1 MLERLLSDWPVKLLS
16 LGLAFGL
23 WVSITGEKRI
33 PVNFD
38 IALDPQLRD
47 DHVLA
52 TNPPT
57 QVTVRL
63 VGPESVIRKLNPLEM
78 AVRLDL
84 TGWPPGARELQ
95 LTEAYL
101 VGKPPRAEVE
111 FFDPER
117 VQLVVDERQRRAL
130 NVTLKFTGDLPEGYT
145 MYDAW
150 VRPDKVIVEGPA
162 AEVSTLTH
170 VETDPVQL
178 NDRSRPFLEQVSA
191 VPDRP
196 HVRIVDA
203 QPLWVQV
210 EVDASPVEKE
220 FGEIPVQL
228 APRVDGANLTPD
240 SASVTLAG
248 PPELLARIEPQQIRV
263 ATDVSRLDAS
273 SGPQFVPLAA
283 TVDAPADQQA
293 RISVKAITP
302 HQVTVRWSKRSE
314 SR

>member
-52 TNPPT
+52 TTPPT

-84 TGWPPGARELQ
+84 TGWPPGAREIQ

-101 VGKPPRAEVE
+101 VGKPARAEVE

-117 VQLVVDERQRRAL
+117 IQLVVDERQRRAL
-130 NVTLKFTGDLPEGYT
+130 NVTLNFTGDLPEGYT

-150 VRPDKVIVEGPA
+150 VRPDRVIVEGPA
-162 AEVSTLTH
+162 TEVSTLTH
-170 VETDPVQL
+170 IETNPVPL
-178 NDRSRPFLEQVSA
+178 NGRNRPFLEQVGA

-196 HVRIVDA
+196 HVKIVDPK
-203 QPLWVQV
+203 PLWVQV
-210 EVDASPVEKE
+210 EVDASPTEKV
-220 FGEIPVQL
+220 FDQIPVQL
-228 APRVDGANLTPD
+228 TTRNHAVRLTP
-240 SASVTLAG
+240 SVASVTLAG
-248 PPELLARIEPQQIRV
+248 PPELVERITPEQIRV
-263 ATDVSRLDAS
+263 AADTAGSDPSTDARR
-273 SGPQFVPLAA
+273 VPLTA

-293 RISVKAITP
+293 RISVKSITP
-302 HQVTVRWSKRSE
+302 HQVTVRVAERSE

>member
-23 WVSITGEKRI
+23 WVSITGENRI

-47 DHVLA
+47 DHILA
-52 TNPPT
+52 TTPPT

-84 TGWPPGARELQ
+84 TGWPPGAREVQ
-95 LTEAYL
+95 LTEASL
-101 VGKPPRAEVE
+101 VGKPARVEVE

-117 VQLVVDERQRRAL
+117 VQLVLDDRRRRPL
-130 NVTLKFTGDLPEGYT
+130 DVTLNFTGDLPEGYT

-150 VRPDKVIVEGPA
+150 VSPDTVIVEGPE

-170 VETDPVQL
+170 IETNPVPL
-178 NDRSRPFLEQVSA
+178 SNRIRPFLEQVSA

-196 HVRIVDA
+196 HVRIVDP

-210 EVDASPVEKE
+210 EVDASPIDRE
-220 FGEIPVQL
+220 FDEIPVQL
-228 APRVDGANLTPD
+228 SPRNDAAALTPQVARVVL
-240 SASVTLAG
+240 SG
-248 PPELLARIEPQQIRV
+248 PPELVGGIVPSQIRL
-263 ATDVSRLDAS
+263 AADGAELAP
-273 SGPQFVPLAA
+273 GPGARRVPLKA
-283 TVDAPADQQA
+283 TVDAPVDQQA
-293 RISVKAITP
+293 RLSVKTIVP
-302 HQVTVRWSKRSE
+302 HQVSVQLPQGNETP
-314 SR
+314 

>member
-1 MLERLLSDWPVKLLS
+1 MLERLINDWPIKLLS

-38 IALDPQLRD
+38 IALDPQLREG
-47 DHVLA
+47 HVLA
-52 TNPPT
+52 TTPPT

-63 VGPESVIRKLNPLEM
+63 VGPESVIRNLKPSQM

-101 VGKPPRAEVE
+101 VGKPSRAEVE

-117 VQLVVDERQRRAL
+117 VQLVVDERKTRAL
-130 NVTLKFTGDLPEGYT
+130 NVTPNFTGDLPEGYT

-150 VRPDKVIVEGPA
+150 VRPDKVVVEGPA
-162 AEVSTLTH
+162 AEVSALTH
-170 VETDPVQL
+170 VETNPVQL

-210 EVDASPVEKE
+210 EVDVSPVEKQ
-220 FGEIPVQL
+220 FDEIPVQL
-228 APRVDGANLTPD
+228 TPAVELVERTPD
-240 SASVTLAG
+240 VVRVTLAG
-248 PPELLARIEPQQIRV
+248 PPELLERIAPQQIRV
-263 ATDVSRLDAS
+263 TADVSALDAS
-273 SGPQFVPLAA
+273 SGTQRIPLTA
-283 TVDAPADQQA
+283 TVDVPADQQA
-293 RISVKAITP
+293 RISVKAVTP
-302 HQVTVRWSKRSE
+302 HQLTVRLSLGSE
-314 SR
+314 SK